1 MAAII
6 RDLNRASEIRVDMA
20 LHKIKRHQVAA
31 ELGVSEM
38 TFYRWMTGGPTDDHY
53 RKIRSALDSLIQ
65 KEGPMPDE

>member
-31 ELGVSEM
+31 ELGVHEM
-38 TFYRWMTGGPTDDHY
+38 TCYRWMTGGPTVDHY
-53 RKIRSALDSLIQ
+53 RKNPSALDARL
-65 KEGPMPDE
+65 